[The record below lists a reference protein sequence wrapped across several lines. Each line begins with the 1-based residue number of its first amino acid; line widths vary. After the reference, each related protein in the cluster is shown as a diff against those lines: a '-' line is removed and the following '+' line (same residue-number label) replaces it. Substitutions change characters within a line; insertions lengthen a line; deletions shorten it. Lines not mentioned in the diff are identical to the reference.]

1 MIEISKIKE
10 AVEAKLT
17 GTEMFLVDIRELPG
31 PTIEIIVDS
40 DGSMGIDT
48 CIQLSKSVEAMLDRD
63 QQDFELTVMSAGIGQ
78 PLKLLRQYRKLI
90 GKDVEVVTADG
101 TKYIAELADAN
112 EDGISIRYDEKIAA
126 EGKKRK
132 ETVTREQQLPFG
144 NIKTTKEH
152 LSFK

>member
-1 MIEISKIKE
+1 
-10 AVEAKLT
+10 
-17 GTEMFLVDIRELPG
+17 MFLVDIRELPG